1 MFKKLIIA
9 ANSARGYAQAAVDIG
24 YEVVTL
30 DAFADAD
37 TRRITQQS
45 LKLNMTAQGV
55 DAASFKQFFSQLNL
69 AEFDGFLYGSLFD
82 AAPDLLEWVSQRMPV
97 VGNGAAAMRIA
108 KGFAFFKCLESL
120 KINHP
125 EVLLEFPED
134 SENWLSKQ
142 LGGTGGTHIQVAK
155 YAGKQADYY
164 QRKIEGTPISLL
176 FVADGN
182 NAQPIG
188 FNQQL
193 IAPTVEM
200 PYRFAGAVSSYV
212 VPEAVQVAFERAV
225 QQLTI
230 HLGLKGLNSLDA
242 IVNAEKVWI
251 LELNPRLS
259 ATFHLYPCLLSVH
272 IQACAGQLVGL
283 PKMIG
288 ASAQLIIYADGSVEI
303 PADFLWPI
311 GVTDIPSI
319 MPEKGKVTIQP
330 HEPICTVH
338 ASAETSQIAYEL
350 VLQKANQLRTQ
361 LGLRG

>member
-1 MFKKLIIA
+1 MPAIKSVSYTHLDVYKRQDIA
-9 ANSARGYAQAAVDIG
+9 YCGVDIIR
-24 YEVVTL
+24 
-30 DAFADAD
+30 D
-37 TRRITQQS
+37 
-45 LKLNMTAQGV
+45 N
-55 DAASFKQFFSQLNL
+55 
-69 AEFDGFLYGSLFD
+69 
-82 AAPDLLEWVSQRMPV
+82 
-97 VGNGAAAMRIA
+97 
-108 KGFAFFKCLESL
+108 
-120 KINHP
+120 
-125 EVLLEFPED
+125 
-134 SENWLSKQ
+134 
-142 LGGTGGTHIQVAK
+142 
-155 YAGKQADYY
+155 AGKLYVLEVNSIPAVSYTHLDVYK
-164 QRKIEGTPISLL
+164 R
-176 FVADGN
+176 
-182 NAQPIG
+182 QPIG

-200 PYRFAGAVSSYV
+200 PYRFAGAVSSHV
-212 VPEAVQVAFERAV
+212 VPEAVQVAFERAA

-338 ASAETSQIAYEL
+338 ALSLIHI
-350 VLQKANQLRTQ
+350 
-361 LGLRG
+361 